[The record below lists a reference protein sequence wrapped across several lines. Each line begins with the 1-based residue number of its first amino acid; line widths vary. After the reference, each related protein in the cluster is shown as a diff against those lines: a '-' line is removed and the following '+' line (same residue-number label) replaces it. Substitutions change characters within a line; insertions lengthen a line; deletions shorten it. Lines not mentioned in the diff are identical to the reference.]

1 MKKKPHTFQVWSK
14 LLLDT
19 KNPCARLQE
28 LYLHCIDIIPSQ
40 PRTHFVIKCT
50 QLFSLKNW
58 TSLQA
63 AALAAIF
70 RVTIGVISSN
80 SK

>member
-1 MKKKPHTFQVWSK
+1 MTLFGVN
-14 LLLDT
+14 LELIL
-19 KNPCARLQE
+19 RL
-28 LYLHCIDIIPSQ
+28 
-40 PRTHFVIKCT
+40 KCT
-50 QLFSLKNW
+50 QLFSLQNW